1 VVFWCFESK
10 KRKSRNSKCGRK
22 GKFFQQTKVLAGG
35 EQTSNQYSLP
45 KSARISY
52 GACYGGFYLVSL
64 KGSSRRYSCKWQPSV
79 I

>member
-1 VVFWCFESK
+1 VFWCFESK
-10 KRKSRNSKCGRK
+10 EWKSRNSKCGRK

-52 GACYGGFYLVSL
+52 GACYGGFYSVKL
-64 KGSSRRYSCKWQPSV
+64 KGSSRRYSCKWQPNV